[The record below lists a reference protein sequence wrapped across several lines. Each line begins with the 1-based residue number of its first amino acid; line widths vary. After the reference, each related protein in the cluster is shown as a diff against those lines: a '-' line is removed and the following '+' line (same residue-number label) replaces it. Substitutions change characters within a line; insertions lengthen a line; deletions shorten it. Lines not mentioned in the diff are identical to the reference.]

1 MFSDSGDACSHP
13 SLMIAACCLSFVLVF
28 IPRDILGIKAS
39 SRVIVA
45 WMAKVRSP
53 MLSGVMVFERGI
65 LLPNACTLR
74 DSTRDRRM
82 TKDGR
87 KSQIS

>member
-53 MLSGVMVFERGI
+53 MLSLQNEWRDGLRK
-65 LLPNACTLR
+65 R
-74 DSTRDRRM
+74 DSPSKCLHFARFYP
-82 TKDGR
+82 
-87 KSQIS
+87 